1 MFRVSGIPFLVSE
14 KGDIIFA
21 RPYRGIQGVRWAAGH
36 MGPALHGIFVGQGT
50 RTLLGVRYGI
60 GGRTESSAPTEM
72 SEHLRRAACP
82 HAAVMVR
89 WLTGGGLRA
98 ARPTEAYFA
107 VRRGGALPLP
117 RATARVA
124 PTEGSKQYRGRA
136 DVGSESS
143 TAGGGCSE
151 AISRKCPDWRPKQ
164 WPEIGWHDGGQEN
177 PAPTEAYFAVRRG
190 GALPLP
196 QATARVA
203 PTECNKKCGGAGQ
216 CVHRP
221 LRGRCKACGADKG
234 RPGGPPLRFLYPLY
248 ILYPLFICALRRINL
263 PGAGVCPCR
272 PTHCGP
278 RPGAFPGRWLFSPGR
293 SRCGVRPG
301 SPGPGL

>member
-1 MFRVSGIPFLVSE
+1 MGIGPYGGYKGCVGEGLCPSRGRPQGSPLRRVTSSAVRGKNPPVTASPCQPPLGKGAEGTGEADCHSQCAHWLRNDREFYMGCGGIS
-14 KGDIIFA
+14 
-21 RPYRGIQGVRWAAGH
+21 
-36 MGPALHGIFVGQGT
+36 
-50 RTLLGVRYGI
+50 
-60 GGRTESSAPTEM
+60 GGRTGASAPTEM

-124 PTEGSKQYRGRA
+124 PTEG
-136 DVGSESS
+136 
-143 TAGGGCSE
+143 
-151 AISRKCPDWRPKQ
+151 
-164 WPEIGWHDGGQEN
+164 
-177 PAPTEAYFAVRRG
+177 
-190 GALPLP
+190 
-196 QATARVA
+196 
-203 PTECNKKCGGAGQ
+203 NKKCGGAGRPGG
-216 CVHRP
+216 RP
-221 LRGRCKACGADKG
+221 LRRRDTRCGADKG
-234 RPGGPPLRFLYPLY
+234 RPGGPPLRF
-248 ILYPLFICALRRINL
+248 LYPLFICALRRINL

-272 PTHCGP
+272 PTRCGP
-278 RPGAFPGRWLFSPGR
+278 RPGAFPGRWLFPPDR